1 MYRCR
6 VSCSSTCLKT
16 RTTNNGVNPHYVFLE
31 DLATYMLNKNF
42 KISQKRGYTLQEI
55 DLIITGAKVLLL
67 DTENTCLENAAVAI
81 NSDEI
86 VAVGHT
92 EK

>member
-1 MYRCR
+1 
-6 VSCSSTCLKT
+6 
-16 RTTNNGVNPHYVFLE
+16 
-31 DLATYMLNKNF
+31 MLNKNF

-92 EK
+92 